1 MRRVIKRFVQHLET
15 EKNARPATIAAY
27 QHDLQK
33 FHEYRAACITDYSFY
48 GAQPTT
54 ARYLHTRSEELVSA
68 VNRLQLYEGPM
79 AA

>member
-15 EKNARPATIAAY
+15 EKNARPATIVAY
-27 QHDLQK
+27 QHDLHK
-33 FHEYRAACITDYSFY
+33 FMSHKSLA
-48 GAQPTT
+48 TT

-68 VNRLQLYEGPM
+68 VNGLQLREGPM